1 MADADDRAVI
11 LAYHE
16 ATKHSP
22 VSVRA
27 RAHPLDWGNR
37 PFSLKVYTDLERIPL
52 QQDIPSLVVPAMEAI
67 GATSVL
73 DPTPGPDLPALG
85 RLLVLGAGVH
95 HTKTFRHGDVLYF
108 RNYASAGALYPI
120 EVYVCCAD
128 FPGLPAGVYH
138 FDPQGPSLTRL
149 REGDHRGH
157 LVRATAGE
165 PAVARAPVVLALT
178 GIPWRT
184 AWKYTERGY
193 RHLFWDAGMILANVL
208 ALAASVRL
216 PVRVVLGFADAEVSV
231 LLGLEERREFPICL
245 VAIGAAD
252 SEVPPAA
259 KPSEEVSFRVLP
271 LSQTEYVYQ
280 GILQAND
287 AGRLDAPKEA
297 RTWRRSRG
305 GDEEVERPPPVSSDT
320 ARDSLED
327 VLRRRGSARIFAPG
341 VIPATVLRTI
351 LGRATVGIPT
361 DYEPA
366 GARLVEPYLIANAVE
381 GLDPG
386 AYLFRDG
393 ELRLLDRGNFRRDA
407 WFLCLEQELGA
418 TAAATHFLM
427 ADLPSIL
434 DALGGR
440 GYRAAQLEAGIV
452 AGRLYLGAY
461 AYRFGAT
468 GLTFYDDAVTEFFSP
483 DDAGKSCMLVTAI
496 GESPR
501 LRRASSGG
509 KSGEAL

>member
-1 MADADDRAVI
+1 MADADERAVI

-27 RAHPLDWGNR
+27 RAHYLDWDNR
-37 PFSLKVYTDLERIPL
+37 PFPFKVYPDLERIPL
-52 QQDIPSLVVPAMEAI
+52 PEDVPSLDVPALEAI
-67 GATSVL
+67 GVTSVL
-73 DPTPGPDLPALG
+73 DRTPGPDLAALA

-95 HTKTFRHGDVLYF
+95 HTRTLREGEVPYF
-108 RNYASAGALYPI
+108 RNYASAGALYPVEI
-120 EVYVCCAD
+120 YVGCAD
-128 FPGLPAGVYH
+128 LQGLPAGVYH
-138 FDPQGPSLTRL
+138 FDPQGPTLTPF

-157 LVRATAGE
+157 LVRAAAGE

-216 PVRVVLGFADAEVSV
+216 PFRVVLGFADTAVSA
-231 LLGLEERREFPICL
+231 LLGLEARREFPLCL
-245 VAIGAAD
+245 VAIGAED
-252 SEVPPAA
+252 SEISPAA
-259 KPSEEVSFRVLP
+259 ELPEEVSFRVLP
-271 LSQTEYVYQ
+271 LSRTEYVYQ

-297 RTWRRSRG
+297 RTWRRIEG
-305 GDEEVERPPPVSSDT
+305 GDQEVEPTPPLPSDT
-320 ARDSLED
+320 APDSFED

-341 VIPATVLRTI
+341 AIPAEVLRTI

-361 DYEPA
+361 DYA
-366 GARLVEPYLIANAVE
+366 TGGAHLVEPYMIANAVQ

-386 AYLFRDG
+386 PCVFREG
-393 ELRLLDRGNFRRDA
+393 EIRLLERGDFRREA
-407 WFLCLEQELGA
+407 GFLCLEQELGA
-418 TAAATHFLM
+418 TAAATLFLM
-427 ADLPSIL
+427 ADLPRVF
-434 DALGGR
+434 DALGAR

-483 DDAGKSCMLVTAI
+483 DAAGKSCVLVTAV

-501 LRRASSGG
+501 LRRA
-509 KSGEAL
+509 